1 MNKINIGDRVIS
13 KGYPNLGEEVGVVV
27 GIDPGED
34 PRAGKYFVKFDSL
47 DLCSGWVFGIFRD
60 DPHLI
65 VKPYEGFA
73 VWVHEDDLVKVEE
86 ECKEDKHEENE
97 HEEDEYEE
105 NIRMEFERVRE
116 QKKEIVKDMSEKVL
130 KLTLEIKKI
139 EAEIEKIKK
148 EWCLN

>member
-1 MNKINIGDRVIS
+1 MNKINIGDRVVS
-13 KGYPNLGEEVGVVV
+13 KGYPNLGEEVGVIV
-27 GIDPGED
+27 GIDPGKD
-34 PRAGKYFVKFDSL
+34 AKAGKYFVKFDSL

-73 VWVHEDDLVKVEE
+73 VWVHEDDLAKVEE
-86 ECKEDKHEENE
+86 ECKEDEHEENVK
-97 HEEDEYEE
+97 
-105 NIRMEFERVRE
+105 MEFDKIRE
-116 QKKEIVKDMSEKVL
+116 QKKEVIKEMTL
-130 KLTLEIKKI
+130 KIKEL

>member
-1 MNKINIGDRVIS
+1 MNKINIGDRVVS

-47 DLCSGWVFGIFRD
+47 DLCSGWVYGIFCD

-65 VKPYEGFA
+65 IEPYEGCA
-73 VWVHEDDLVKVEE
+73 AWVYEDDLVKVEE
-86 ECKEDKHEENE
+86 ECKEDKHEEN
-97 HEEDEYEE
+97 
-105 NIRMEFERVRE
+105 IRMEFDKIRE
-116 QKKEIVKDMSEKVL
+116 QKKEVIKEMTL
-130 KLTLEIKKI
+130 KIKEL

>member
-1 MNKINIGDRVIS
+1 MSKFSIGDKIIS

-86 ECKEDKHEENE
+86 ECKEDKHEEN
-97 HEEDEYEE
+97 
-105 NIRMEFERVRE
+105 IRMEFDKIRE
-116 QKKEIVKDMSEKVL
+116 QKKEVIKEMTL
-130 KLTLEIKKI
+130 KIKEL

>member
-1 MNKINIGDRVIS
+1 MNKINIGDRVVS

-86 ECKEDKHEENE
+86 ECKEDEHEENV
-97 HEEDEYEE
+97 
-105 NIRMEFERVRE
+105 RMEFDKIRE
-116 QKKEIVKDMSEKVL
+116 QKKEVIKEMTL
-130 KLTLEIKKI
+130 KIKEL

-148 EWCLN
+148 EWRLN

>member
-1 MNKINIGDRVIS
+1 MSKFNIGDRIIS

-86 ECKEDKHEENE
+86 ECKEDE
-97 HEEDEYEE
+97 HEK
-105 NIRMEFERVRE
+105 NVKMEFDKIRE
-116 QKKEIVKDMSEKVL
+116 QKKEVIKEM
-130 KLTLEIKKI
+130 TLEIKEL